1 MSHVDRLRRLV
12 CSTHLSALGK
22 TTSGANIEGIVLGS
36 RLIIG
41 SKKAAETTKESTVK
55 RQIAMTAA
63 ALLISLAPALAGT
76 QAIPNEILPATPE
89 MQAPAESPTTNPAS
103 STSNGESA
111 APSDLNIHF
120 LSRQMP
126 DELLA
131 TDLLGLSAVNATN
144 DTIGEVNDLV
154 TDRNGKTVAA
164 VIGVGGFL
172 GIGEKDVAI
181 PFEDLKF
188 TRDENNDITIE
199 VDISK
204 EALKTA
210 PDYQSLDEQVI
221 VEGANKDKSRTY

>member
-1 MSHVDRLRRLV
+1 M
-12 CSTHLSALGK
+12 T
-22 TTSGANIEGIVLGS
+22 
-36 RLIIG
+36 
-41 SKKAAETTKESTVK
+41 
-55 RQIAMTAA
+55 MTAA
-63 ALLISLAPALAGT
+63 VVLMSLAPALAGT
-76 QAIPNEILPATPE
+76 QATPDDILQATPE
-89 MQAPAESPTTNPAS
+89 MQSPPESPATTPAS
-103 STSNGESA
+103 PSSNSESA
-111 APSDLNIHF
+111 APSDPDVHF

-126 DELLA
+126 NELLA
-131 TDLLGLSAVNATN
+131 TDLLGLSAVNAAN

-204 EALKTA
+204 EALKAA

-221 VEGANKDKSRTY
+221 VEGANKNKSRTY